1 MATRMARF
9 GTVGCL
15 VIAAALTASG
25 CGPAA
30 RPSIVFVT
38 LPPDATPTLA
48 WAPLSEESPTEAAT
62 EDATAAAMTVAT
74 PTPSAPATATA
85 VPTPTAVP
93 APTPTPG
100 PTASPTAVPA
110 IALIV
115 TTTVGDSGNSA
126 QCGAWHVTFKK
137 PVVSGVSGSAP
148 INAAV
153 TAKVTGYIN
162 DFKAQ
167 LPHGGGAGP
176 CSLEGSYSIGLN
188 SKTLLS
194 FRFSLVEAL
203 GGASVGT
210 KAGGLDFGVADGA
223 SIALASL
230 FTTDVAGASA
240 LSTQCRSLLLVKLGP
255 DGIDASYIDPGTTA
269 VMSNFDKAW
278 VFTAAGLEVA
288 FAEVQ
293 VAPAVEG
300 TPAVTIPWASIKA
313 VLKANGPA
321 GQFVH

>member
-25 CGPAA
+25 CGSAA

-38 LPPDATPTLA
+38 LPPDATPTLT
-48 WAPLSEESPTEAAT
+48 WAPLSEESPTLN
-62 EDATAAAMTVAT
+62 ATAAAMTVAT
-74 PTPSAPATATA
+74 ATPTGSPTP
-85 VPTPTAVP
+85 VPTPIS
-93 APTPTPG
+93 TPG
-100 PTASPTAVPA
+100 PTPSPTAVPA
-110 IALIV
+110 VAV
-115 TTTVGDSGNSA
+115 VVSTTVGDSGNSA

-230 FTTDVAGASA
+230 FTTEVAGASA

-300 TPAVTIPWASIKA
+300 TPAVTIPWASINA

-321 GQFVH
+321 GQFVR